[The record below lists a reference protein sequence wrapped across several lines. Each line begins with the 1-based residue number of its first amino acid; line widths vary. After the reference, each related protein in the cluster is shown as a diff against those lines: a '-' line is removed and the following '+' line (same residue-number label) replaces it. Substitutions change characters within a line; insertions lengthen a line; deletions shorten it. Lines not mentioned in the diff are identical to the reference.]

1 MALISLGSLAAAI
14 FLGFFRKMNT
24 GLVCIGF
31 ALLLGKLA
39 GIPDKEIIG
48 GFNYSLFL
56 MLLGVTYLFGLAE
69 WNGTLKLLTKK
80 ITVLAGKRTYLI
92 PVVMYLFATVLSAL
106 GPGTIPTTAIM
117 MVFGMTL
124 AVEMKIN
131 PAMLAAI
138 IFLGAAGGGMS
149 PLAATGIIGLNLCE
163 EFGLTG
169 IEAPLLVN
177 GVFSSTVYAAVVYIA
192 FGGYKLKSEKALK
205 FSDTASFNRAQI
217 ITLLGICA
225 MVGMVMIFKVNVGLA
240 SFTAAMALSFFRVS
254 DEGEA
259 LKRIPWGTLLL
270 ICGVGV
276 LMNVIIVLGG
286 IHLLSASLASI
297 MNAATATAIL
307 GVTAGVMSWFSSTSG
322 VVMPTL
328 IPTVPH
334 IIHQMSISVNP
345 VEWVTAISMVSNT
358 AGISPL
364 STGGALLVVYLASAF
379 RDKNAF
385 RANVASVWTVLN
397 LVLMFTDYEKGLY
410 NTEFFEL
417 LGIGVI
423 PLVIAVYLG
432 NKIHSMI
439 NQQMFNRLTYGLLL
453 AAGSMIFV

>member
-1 MALISLGSLAAAI
+1 MALLSLFSLAAAI

-31 ALLLGKLA
+31 ALLLGKIA
-39 GIPDKEIIG
+39 GMADRDIIG

-69 WNGTLKLLTKK
+69 INGTLKLLTRK
-80 ITVLAGKRTYLI
+80 ITVLAGKHTYMI
-92 PVVMYLFATVLSAL
+92 PVVMYVFATVLSAL

-149 PLAATGIIGLNLCE
+149 PLAATGIIGLDLCQG
-163 EFGLTG
+163 FGLTG
-169 IEAPLLVN
+169 IEMPLLVN
-177 GVFSSTVYAAVVYIA
+177 GILSSTVYAALVYVA
-192 FGGYKLKSEKALK
+192 FGGYKLKSDVVLQ
-205 FSDTASFNRAQI
+205 FSDIPAFNKEQI
-217 ITLLGICA
+217 ITLIGIA
-225 MVGMVMIFKVNVGLA
+225 GMVGLVLLFKVNVGLA
-240 SFTAAMALSFFRVS
+240 SFTVAMILSFLRVS
-254 DEGEA
+254 DEEQA
-259 LKRIPWGTLLL
+259 LKKIPWGTLLL

-276 LMNVIIVLGG
+276 LMNVIIALGG
-286 IHLLSASLASI
+286 IDLLSASLASI
-297 MNAATATAIL
+297 MSANTATTIL

-328 IPTVPH
+328 IPTIPH
-334 IIHQMSISVNP
+334 IIEQMSISVNP

-364 STGGALLVVYLASAF
+364 STGGALA
-379 RDKNAF
+379 
-385 RANVASVWTVLN
+385 
-397 LVLMFTDYEKGLY
+397 
-410 NTEFFEL
+410 
-417 LGIGVI
+417 
-423 PLVIAVYLG
+423 
-432 NKIHSMI
+432 
-439 NQQMFNRLTYGLLL
+439 L
-453 AAGSMIFV
+453 AAYSAEAGAAAGELDRLFIKMFSISAVGVVTLSILAYFGFYRWLL

>member
-56 MLLGVTYLFGLAE
+56 MLLGVTYLFGL
-69 WNGTLKLLTKK
+69 
-80 ITVLAGKRTYLI
+80 VAGKRTYLI

-225 MVGMVMIFKVNVGLA
+225 MVGMVMLFKVNVGLA

-364 STGGALLVVYLASAF
+364 STGGALALAAYSSEAGAAAGEMDRLFVKMFGISA
-379 RDKNAF
+379 
-385 RANVASVWTVLN
+385 
-397 LVLMFTDYEKGLY
+397 
-410 NTEFFEL
+410 
-417 LGIGVI
+417 IGVVT
-423 PLVIAVYLG
+423 LSTLAYFG
-432 NKIHSMI
+432 
-439 NQQMFNRLTYGLLL
+439 FYRWLL
-453 AAGSMIFV
+453 

>member
-1 MALISLGSLAAAI
+1 MALLSLFSLAGAI

-31 ALLLGKLA
+31 ALLLGKIA
-39 GIPDKEIIG
+39 GMADRDIIG

-69 WNGTLKLLTKK
+69 INGTLKLLTRK
-80 ITVLAGKRTYLI
+80 ITVLAGKHTYMI
-92 PVVMYLFATVLSAL
+92 PVVMYVFATVLSAL

-149 PLAATGIIGLNLCE
+149 PLAATGIIGLDLCQG
-163 EFGLTG
+163 FGLTG
-169 IEAPLLVN
+169 IEMPLLVN
-177 GVFSSTVYAAVVYIA
+177 GVLSSTVYAALVYVA
-192 FGGYKLKSEKALK
+192 FGGYKLKSDVVLQ
-205 FSDTASFNRAQI
+205 FSDIPAFNKEQI
-217 ITLLGICA
+217 ITLIGIA
-225 MVGMVMIFKVNVGLA
+225 SMVGLVLLFKVNVGLA
-240 SFTAAMALSFFRVS
+240 SFTVAMVLSFLRVS
-254 DEGEA
+254 DEEQA
-259 LKRIPWGTLLL
+259 LKKIPWGTLLL

-276 LMNVIIVLGG
+276 LMNVIIALGG
-286 IHLLSASLASI
+286 IDLLSASLASV
-297 MNAATATAIL
+297 MSAKSATTIL

-328 IPTVPH
+328 IPTIPH
-334 IIHQMSISVNP
+334 IIQQMSISVNP

-364 STGGALLVVYLASAF
+364 STGGALA
-379 RDKNAF
+379 
-385 RANVASVWTVLN
+385 
-397 LVLMFTDYEKGLY
+397 
-410 NTEFFEL
+410 
-417 LGIGVI
+417 
-423 PLVIAVYLG
+423 
-432 NKIHSMI
+432 
-439 NQQMFNRLTYGLLL
+439 L
-453 AAGSMIFV
+453 AAYSAEAGAAAGELDRLFIKMFSISAAGVVTLSILAYFGFYRWLL

>member
-1 MALISLGSLAAAI
+1 MALLSLFSLAGAI

-31 ALLLGKLA
+31 ALLLGKIA
-39 GIPDKEIIG
+39 GMADRDIIG

-69 WNGTLKLLTKK
+69 INGTLKLLTRK
-80 ITVLAGKRTYLI
+80 ITVLAGKHTYMI
-92 PVVMYLFATVLSAL
+92 PVVMYVFATVLSAL

-149 PLAATGIIGLNLCE
+149 PLAATGIIGLDLCQG
-163 EFGLTG
+163 FGLTG
-169 IEAPLLVN
+169 IELPLLVN
-177 GVFSSTVYAAVVYIA
+177 GVLSSTVYAALVYVA
-192 FGGYKLKSEKALK
+192 FGGYKLKSDVVLQ
-205 FSDTASFNRAQI
+205 FSDIPAFNKEQIVTLIGIAS
-217 ITLLGICA
+217 
-225 MVGMVMIFKVNVGLA
+225 MVGLVMLFKVNVGLA
-240 SFTAAMALSFFRVS
+240 SFTVAMVLSFLRVS
-254 DEGEA
+254 DEEQA
-259 LKRIPWGTLLL
+259 LKKIPWGTLLL

-276 LMNVIIVLGG
+276 LMNVIIALGG
-286 IHLLSASLASI
+286 IDLLSASLASV
-297 MNAATATAIL
+297 MSAKTATTIL

-328 IPTVPH
+328 IPTIPH
-334 IIHQMSISVNP
+334 IIQQMSISVNP

-364 STGGALLVVYLASAF
+364 STGGALA
-379 RDKNAF
+379 
-385 RANVASVWTVLN
+385 
-397 LVLMFTDYEKGLY
+397 
-410 NTEFFEL
+410 
-417 LGIGVI
+417 
-423 PLVIAVYLG
+423 
-432 NKIHSMI
+432 
-439 NQQMFNRLTYGLLL
+439 L
-453 AAGSMIFV
+453 AAYSAEAGAAAGELDRLFIKMFSISAAGVVTLSILAYFGFYRWLL

>member
-1 MALISLGSLAAAI
+1 MALLSLFSLAAAI

-31 ALLLGKLA
+31 ALLLGKIA
-39 GIPDKEIIG
+39 GMADRDIIG

-69 WNGTLKLLTKK
+69 INGTLKLLTRK
-80 ITVLAGKRTYLI
+80 ITVLAGKHTYMI
-92 PVVMYLFATVLSAL
+92 PVVMYIFATVLSAL

-149 PLAATGIIGLNLCE
+149 PLAATGIIGLDLCE
-163 EFGLTG
+163 GFGLTG
-169 IEAPLLVN
+169 IELPLLVN
-177 GVFSSTVYAAVVYIA
+177 GILSSTVYAALVYVA
-192 FGGYKLKSEKALK
+192 FGGYKLKSDVVLK
-205 FSDTASFNRAQI
+205 FSDIPAFNKEQI
-217 ITLLGICA
+217 ITLIGIA
-225 MVGMVMIFKVNVGLA
+225 SMVGLVLLFKVNVGLA
-240 SFTAAMALSFFRVS
+240 SFTVAMVLSFLRVS
-254 DEGEA
+254 DEEQA
-259 LKRIPWGTLLL
+259 LKKIPWGTLLL

-276 LMNVIIVLGG
+276 LMNVIIALGG
-286 IHLLSASLASI
+286 IDLLSASLASV
-297 MNAATATAIL
+297 MSAKTATAIL

-328 IPTVPH
+328 IPTIPH
-334 IIHQMSISVNP
+334 IIQQMSISVNP

-364 STGGALLVVYLASAF
+364 STGGALA
-379 RDKNAF
+379 
-385 RANVASVWTVLN
+385 
-397 LVLMFTDYEKGLY
+397 
-410 NTEFFEL
+410 
-417 LGIGVI
+417 
-423 PLVIAVYLG
+423 
-432 NKIHSMI
+432 
-439 NQQMFNRLTYGLLL
+439 L
-453 AAGSMIFV
+453 AAYSAEAGVAAGELDRLFIKMFSISAVGVVTLSILAYFGFYRWLL

>member
-259 LKRIPWGTLLL
+259 LKDSLGDAPPDLRCRGTDECDYRPRRYPSSFRFPCVHHECCHGYCHPRCHRRRHVMVLFH
-270 ICGVGV
+270 VGRSDAHTYSHSAPYHSPDEH
-276 LMNVIIVLGG
+276 IRESGG
-286 IHLLSASLASI
+286 MGH
-297 MNAATATAIL
+297 
-307 GVTAGVMSWFSSTSG
+307 
-322 VVMPTL
+322 
-328 IPTVPH
+328 
-334 IIHQMSISVNP
+334 
-345 VEWVTAISMVSNT
+345 
-358 AGISPL
+358 
-364 STGGALLVVYLASAF
+364 
-379 RDKNAF
+379 RD
-385 RANVASVWTVLN
+385 
-397 LVLMFTDYEKGLY
+397 
-410 NTEFFEL
+410 
-417 LGIGVI
+417 
-423 PLVIAVYLG
+423 
-432 NKIHSMI
+432 
-439 NQQMFNRLTYGLLL
+439 
-453 AAGSMIFV
+453 

>member
-1 MALISLGSLAAAI
+1 MALLSLFSLAAAI

-31 ALLLGKLA
+31 ALLLGKIA
-39 GIPDKEIIG
+39 GMADRDIIG

-69 WNGTLKLLTKK
+69 INGTLKLLTRK
-80 ITVLAGKRTYLI
+80 ITVLAGKHTYMI
-92 PVVMYLFATVLSAL
+92 PVVMYVFATVLSAL

-149 PLAATGIIGLNLCE
+149 PLAATGIIGLDLCQG
-163 EFGLTG
+163 FGLTG
-169 IEAPLLVN
+169 IEMPLLVN
-177 GVFSSTVYAAVVYIA
+177 GVLSSTVYAALVYVA
-192 FGGYKLKSEKALK
+192 FGGYKLKSDVVLQ
-205 FSDTASFNRAQI
+205 FSDIPAFNKEQI
-217 ITLLGICA
+217 ITLIGIA
-225 MVGMVMIFKVNVGLA
+225 SMVGLVLLFKVNVGLA
-240 SFTAAMALSFFRVS
+240 SFTVAMVLSFLRVS
-254 DEGEA
+254 DEEQA
-259 LKRIPWGTLLL
+259 LKKIPWGTLLL

-276 LMNVIIVLGG
+276 LMNVIIALGG
-286 IHLLSASLASI
+286 IDLLSASLASV
-297 MNAATATAIL
+297 MSAKSATTIL

-328 IPTVPH
+328 IPTIPH
-334 IIHQMSISVNP
+334 IIQQMSISVNP

-364 STGGALLVVYLASAF
+364 STGGALA
-379 RDKNAF
+379 
-385 RANVASVWTVLN
+385 
-397 LVLMFTDYEKGLY
+397 
-410 NTEFFEL
+410 
-417 LGIGVI
+417 
-423 PLVIAVYLG
+423 
-432 NKIHSMI
+432 
-439 NQQMFNRLTYGLLL
+439 L
-453 AAGSMIFV
+453 AAYSAEAGAAAGELDRLFIKMFSISAAGVVTLSILAYFGFYRWLL

>member
-1 MALISLGSLAAAI
+1 MALLSLFSLAAAI

-31 ALLLGKLA
+31 ALLLGKIA
-39 GIPDKEIIG
+39 GMADRDIIG

-69 WNGTLKLLTKK
+69 INGTLKLLTRK
-80 ITVLAGKRTYLI
+80 ITVLAGKHTYMI
-92 PVVMYLFATVLSAL
+92 PVVMYVFATVLSAL

-149 PLAATGIIGLNLCE
+149 PLAATGIIGLDLCQG
-163 EFGLTG
+163 FGLTG
-169 IEAPLLVN
+169 IELPLLVN
-177 GVFSSTVYAAVVYIA
+177 GVLSSTVYAALVYVA
-192 FGGYKLKSEKALK
+192 FGGYKLKSDVVLQ
-205 FSDTASFNRAQI
+205 FSDIPAFNKEQIVTLIGIAS
-217 ITLLGICA
+217 
-225 MVGMVMIFKVNVGLA
+225 MVGLVMLFKVNVGLA
-240 SFTAAMALSFFRVS
+240 SFTVAMVLSFLRVS
-254 DEGEA
+254 DEEQA
-259 LKRIPWGTLLL
+259 LKKIPWGTLLL

-276 LMNVIIVLGG
+276 LMNVIIALGG
-286 IHLLSASLASI
+286 IDLLSASLASV
-297 MNAATATAIL
+297 MSAKTATTIL

-328 IPTVPH
+328 IPTIPH
-334 IIHQMSISVNP
+334 IIEQMSISVNP

-364 STGGALLVVYLASAF
+364 STGGALA
-379 RDKNAF
+379 
-385 RANVASVWTVLN
+385 
-397 LVLMFTDYEKGLY
+397 
-410 NTEFFEL
+410 
-417 LGIGVI
+417 
-423 PLVIAVYLG
+423 
-432 NKIHSMI
+432 
-439 NQQMFNRLTYGLLL
+439 L
-453 AAGSMIFV
+453 AAYSAEAGVAAGELDRLFIKMFSISAVGVVTLSILAYFGFYRWLL

>member
-1 MALISLGSLAAAI
+1 MALLSLFSLAGAI

-31 ALLLGKLA
+31 ALLLGKIA
-39 GIPDKEIIG
+39 GMADRDIIG

-69 WNGTLKLLTKK
+69 INGTLKLLTRK
-80 ITVLAGKRTYLI
+80 ITVLAGKHTYMI
-92 PVVMYLFATVLSAL
+92 PVVMYIFATVLSAL

-149 PLAATGIIGLNLCE
+149 PLAATGIIGLDLCE
-163 EFGLTG
+163 GFGLTG
-169 IEAPLLVN
+169 IELPLLVN
-177 GVFSSTVYAAVVYIA
+177 GILSSTVYAALVYVA
-192 FGGYKLKSEKALK
+192 FGGYKLKSDVVLK
-205 FSDTASFNRAQI
+205 FSDIPAFNKEQI
-217 ITLLGICA
+217 ITLIGIA
-225 MVGMVMIFKVNVGLA
+225 SMVGLVLLFKVNVGLA
-240 SFTAAMALSFFRVS
+240 SFTVAMVLSFLRVS
-254 DEGEA
+254 DEEQA
-259 LKRIPWGTLLL
+259 LKKIPWGTLLL

-276 LMNVIIVLGG
+276 LMNVIIALGG
-286 IHLLSASLASI
+286 IDLLSASLASV
-297 MNAATATAIL
+297 MSAKTATAIL

-328 IPTVPH
+328 IPTIPH
-334 IIHQMSISVNP
+334 IIEQMSISVNP

-364 STGGALLVVYLASAF
+364 STGGALA
-379 RDKNAF
+379 
-385 RANVASVWTVLN
+385 
-397 LVLMFTDYEKGLY
+397 
-410 NTEFFEL
+410 
-417 LGIGVI
+417 
-423 PLVIAVYLG
+423 
-432 NKIHSMI
+432 
-439 NQQMFNRLTYGLLL
+439 L
-453 AAGSMIFV
+453 AAYSAEAGVAAGELDRLFIKMFSISAVGVVTLSILAYFGFYRWLL

>member
-1 MALISLGSLAAAI
+1 MALLSLFSLAGAI

-31 ALLLGKLA
+31 ALLLGKIA
-39 GIPDKEIIG
+39 GMADRDIIG

-69 WNGTLKLLTKK
+69 INGTLKLLTRK
-80 ITVLAGKRTYLI
+80 ITVLAGKHTYMI
-92 PVVMYLFATVLSAL
+92 PVVMYVFATVLSAL

-149 PLAATGIIGLNLCE
+149 PLAATGIIGLDLCQG
-163 EFGLTG
+163 FGLTG
-169 IEAPLLVN
+169 IELPLLVN
-177 GVFSSTVYAAVVYIA
+177 GVLSSTVYAALVYVA
-192 FGGYKLKSEKALK
+192 FGGYKLKSDVVLQ
-205 FSDTASFNRAQI
+205 FSDIPAFNKEQI
-217 ITLLGICA
+217 ITLIGIA
-225 MVGMVMIFKVNVGLA
+225 SMVGLVLLFKVNVGLA
-240 SFTAAMALSFFRVS
+240 SFTVAMVLSFLRVS
-254 DEGEA
+254 DEEQA
-259 LKRIPWGTLLL
+259 LKKIPWGTLLL

-276 LMNVIIVLGG
+276 LMNVIIALGG
-286 IHLLSASLASI
+286 IDLLSASLASV
-297 MNAATATAIL
+297 MSAKTATTIL

-328 IPTVPH
+328 IPTIPH
-334 IIHQMSISVNP
+334 IIQQMSISVNP

-364 STGGALLVVYLASAF
+364 STGGALA
-379 RDKNAF
+379 
-385 RANVASVWTVLN
+385 
-397 LVLMFTDYEKGLY
+397 
-410 NTEFFEL
+410 
-417 LGIGVI
+417 
-423 PLVIAVYLG
+423 
-432 NKIHSMI
+432 
-439 NQQMFNRLTYGLLL
+439 L
-453 AAGSMIFV
+453 AAYSAEAGAAAGELDRLFIKMFSISAAGVVTLSILAYFGFYRWLL

>member
-177 GVFSSTVYAAVVYIA
+177 GVFSSTVYATVVYIA

-286 IHLLSASLASI
+286 IHLLSVSLASI

-364 STGGALLVVYLASAF
+364 STGGALALAAYSSEAGAAAGEMDRLFVKMFGISA
-379 RDKNAF
+379 
-385 RANVASVWTVLN
+385 
-397 LVLMFTDYEKGLY
+397 
-410 NTEFFEL
+410 
-417 LGIGVI
+417 IGVVT
-423 PLVIAVYLG
+423 LSTLAYFG
-432 NKIHSMI
+432 
-439 NQQMFNRLTYGLLL
+439 FYRWLL
-453 AAGSMIFV
+453 

>member
-1 MALISLGSLAAAI
+1 MALLSLFSLAGAI

-31 ALLLGKLA
+31 ALLLGKIA
-39 GIPDKEIIG
+39 GMADRDIIG

-69 WNGTLKLLTKK
+69 INGTLKLLTRK
-80 ITVLAGKRTYLI
+80 ITVLAGKHTYMI
-92 PVVMYLFATVLSAL
+92 PVVMYVFATVLSAL

-149 PLAATGIIGLNLCE
+149 PLAATGIIGLDLCQ

-169 IEAPLLVN
+169 IELPLLVN
-177 GVFSSTVYAAVVYIA
+177 GVLSSTVYAALVYVA
-192 FGGYKLKSEKALK
+192 FGGYKLKSDVVLQ
-205 FSDTASFNRAQI
+205 FSDIPAFNKEQI
-217 ITLLGICA
+217 ITLIGIA
-225 MVGMVMIFKVNVGLA
+225 VMVGLVMLFKVNVGLA
-240 SFTAAMALSFFRVS
+240 SFTVAMVLSFLRVS
-254 DEGEA
+254 DEEQA
-259 LKRIPWGTLLL
+259 LKKIPWGTLLL

-276 LMNVIIVLGG
+276 LMNVIIALGG
-286 IHLLSASLASI
+286 IDLLSASLASV
-297 MNAATATAIL
+297 MSANTATTIL

-328 IPTVPH
+328 IPTIPH
-334 IIHQMSISVNP
+334 IIEQMSISVNP

-364 STGGALLVVYLASAF
+364 STGGALA
-379 RDKNAF
+379 
-385 RANVASVWTVLN
+385 
-397 LVLMFTDYEKGLY
+397 
-410 NTEFFEL
+410 
-417 LGIGVI
+417 
-423 PLVIAVYLG
+423 
-432 NKIHSMI
+432 
-439 NQQMFNRLTYGLLL
+439 L
-453 AAGSMIFV
+453 AAYSAEAGAAAGELDRLFIKMFSISAAGVVTLSILAYFGFYRWLL

>member
-1 MALISLGSLAAAI
+1 MALLSLFSLAAAI

-31 ALLLGKLA
+31 ALLLGKIA
-39 GIPDKEIIG
+39 GMADRDIIG

-69 WNGTLKLLTKK
+69 INGTLKLLTRK
-80 ITVLAGKRTYLI
+80 ITVLAGKHTYMI
-92 PVVMYLFATVLSAL
+92 PVVMYVFATVLSAL

-149 PLAATGIIGLNLCE
+149 PLAATGIIGLDLCQG
-163 EFGLTG
+163 FGLTG
-169 IEAPLLVN
+169 IELPLLVN
-177 GVFSSTVYAAVVYIA
+177 GVLSSTVYAALVYVA
-192 FGGYKLKSEKALK
+192 FGGYKLKSDVVLQ
-205 FSDTASFNRAQI
+205 FSDIPAFNKEQIVTLIGIAS
-217 ITLLGICA
+217 
-225 MVGMVMIFKVNVGLA
+225 MVGLVMLFKVNVGLA
-240 SFTAAMALSFFRVS
+240 SFTVAMVLSFLRVS
-254 DEGEA
+254 DEEQA
-259 LKRIPWGTLLL
+259 LKKIPWGTLLL

-276 LMNVIIVLGG
+276 LMNVIVALGG
-286 IHLLSASLASI
+286 IDLLSASLASV
-297 MNAATATAIL
+297 MSAKTATTIL

-328 IPTVPH
+328 IPTIPH
-334 IIHQMSISVNP
+334 IIQQMSISVNP

-364 STGGALLVVYLASAF
+364 STGGALA
-379 RDKNAF
+379 
-385 RANVASVWTVLN
+385 
-397 LVLMFTDYEKGLY
+397 
-410 NTEFFEL
+410 
-417 LGIGVI
+417 
-423 PLVIAVYLG
+423 
-432 NKIHSMI
+432 
-439 NQQMFNRLTYGLLL
+439 L
-453 AAGSMIFV
+453 AAYSAEAGAAAGELDRLFIKMFSISAAGVVTLSILAYFGFYRWLL

>member
-1 MALISLGSLAAAI
+1 MALLSLFSLAGAI

-31 ALLLGKLA
+31 ALLLGKIA
-39 GIPDKEIIG
+39 GMADRDIIG

-69 WNGTLKLLTKK
+69 INGTLKLLTRK
-80 ITVLAGKRTYLI
+80 ITVLAGKHTYMI
-92 PVVMYLFATVLSAL
+92 PVVMYVFATVLSAL

-149 PLAATGIIGLNLCE
+149 PLAATGIIGLDLCQG
-163 EFGLTG
+163 FGLTG
-169 IEAPLLVN
+169 IELPLLVN
-177 GVFSSTVYAAVVYIA
+177 GVLSSTVYAALVYVA
-192 FGGYKLKSEKALK
+192 FGGYKLKSDVILQ
-205 FSDTASFNRAQI
+205 FSDIPAFNKEQIVTLIGIAS
-217 ITLLGICA
+217 
-225 MVGMVMIFKVNVGLA
+225 MVGLVMLFKVNVGLA
-240 SFTAAMALSFFRVS
+240 SFTVAMVLSFLRVS
-254 DEGEA
+254 DEEQA
-259 LKRIPWGTLLL
+259 LKKIPWGTLLL

-276 LMNVIIVLGG
+276 LMNVIIALGG
-286 IHLLSASLASI
+286 IDLLSASLASV
-297 MNAATATAIL
+297 MSAKTATTIL

-328 IPTVPH
+328 IPTIPH
-334 IIHQMSISVNP
+334 IIQQMSISVNP

-364 STGGALLVVYLASAF
+364 STGGALA
-379 RDKNAF
+379 
-385 RANVASVWTVLN
+385 
-397 LVLMFTDYEKGLY
+397 
-410 NTEFFEL
+410 
-417 LGIGVI
+417 
-423 PLVIAVYLG
+423 
-432 NKIHSMI
+432 
-439 NQQMFNRLTYGLLL
+439 L
-453 AAGSMIFV
+453 AAYSAEAGAAAGELDRLFIKMFSISAAGVVTLSILAYFGFYRWLL

>member
-1 MALISLGSLAAAI
+1 MALLSLFSLAGAI

-31 ALLLGKLA
+31 ALLLGKIA
-39 GIPDKEIIG
+39 GMADRDIIG

-69 WNGTLKLLTKK
+69 INGTLKLLTRK
-80 ITVLAGKRTYLI
+80 ITVLAGKHTYMI
-92 PVVMYLFATVLSAL
+92 PVVMYVFATVLSAL

-149 PLAATGIIGLNLCE
+149 PLAATGIIGLDLCQG
-163 EFGLTG
+163 FGLTG
-169 IEAPLLVN
+169 IELPLLVN
-177 GVFSSTVYAAVVYIA
+177 GVLSSTVYAALVYVA
-192 FGGYKLKSEKALK
+192 FGGYKLKSDVVLQ
-205 FSDTASFNRAQI
+205 FSDIPAFNKEQIVTLIGIAS
-217 ITLLGICA
+217 
-225 MVGMVMIFKVNVGLA
+225 MVGLVMLFKVNVGLA
-240 SFTAAMALSFFRVS
+240 SFTVAMVLSFLRVS
-254 DEGEA
+254 DEEQA
-259 LKRIPWGTLLL
+259 LKKIPWGTLLL

-276 LMNVIIVLGG
+276 LMNVIIALGG
-286 IHLLSASLASI
+286 IDLLSASLASV
-297 MNAATATAIL
+297 MSAKTATTIL

-328 IPTVPH
+328 IPTIPH
-334 IIHQMSISVNP
+334 IIQQMSISVNP

-364 STGGALLVVYLASAF
+364 STGCGKPRPAYPAEAGA
-379 RDKNAF
+379 
-385 RANVASVWTVLN
+385 
-397 LVLMFTDYEKGLY
+397 
-410 NTEFFEL
+410 
-417 LGIGVI
+417 
-423 PLVIAVYLG
+423 
-432 NKIHSMI
+432 
-439 NQQMFNRLTYGLLL
+439 
-453 AAGSMIFV
+453 AAGELDRLFIKMFSISAAGVVTLSVLAYFGFYRWLL

>member
-177 GVFSSTVYAAVVYIA
+177 GVFSSTVYAAVVYLA

-259 LKRIPWGTLLL
+259 LKRIPWG
-270 ICGVGV
+270 
-276 LMNVIIVLGG
+276 
-286 IHLLSASLASI
+286 
-297 MNAATATAIL
+297 
-307 GVTAGVMSWFSSTSG
+307 SS
-322 VVMPTL
+322 
-328 IPTVPH
+328 
-334 IIHQMSISVNP
+334 
-345 VEWVTAISMVSNT
+345 
-358 AGISPL
+358 
-364 STGGALLVVYLASAF
+364 
-379 RDKNAF
+379 
-385 RANVASVWTVLN
+385 
-397 LVLMFTDYEKGLY
+397 
-410 NTEFFEL
+410 
-417 LGIGVI
+417 
-423 PLVIAVYLG
+423 
-432 NKIHSMI
+432 
-439 NQQMFNRLTYGLLL
+439 
-453 AAGSMIFV
+453 

>member
-1 MALISLGSLAAAI
+1 MALLSLFSLAAAI

-31 ALLLGKLA
+31 ALLLGKIA
-39 GIPDKEIIG
+39 GMADRDIIG

-69 WNGTLKLLTKK
+69 INGTLKLLTRK
-80 ITVLAGKRTYLI
+80 ITVLAGKHTYMI
-92 PVVMYLFATVLSAL
+92 PVVMYIFATVLSAL

-149 PLAATGIIGLNLCE
+149 PLAATGIIGLDLCQG
-163 EFGLTG
+163 FGLTG
-169 IEAPLLVN
+169 IEMPLLVN
-177 GVFSSTVYAAVVYIA
+177 GILSSTVYAALVYVA
-192 FGGYKLKSEKALK
+192 FGGYKLKSDVVLK
-205 FSDTASFNRAQI
+205 FSDIPAFNKEQI
-217 ITLLGICA
+217 ITLIGIA
-225 MVGMVMIFKVNVGLA
+225 SMVGLVLLFKVNVGLA
-240 SFTAAMALSFFRVS
+240 SFTVAMVLSFLRVS
-254 DEGEA
+254 DEEQA
-259 LKRIPWGTLLL
+259 LKKIPWGTLLL

-276 LMNVIIVLGG
+276 LMNVIIALGG
-286 IHLLSASLASI
+286 IDLLSASLASV
-297 MNAATATAIL
+297 MSANTATTIL

-328 IPTVPH
+328 IPTIPH
-334 IIHQMSISVNP
+334 IIQQMSISVNP

-364 STGGALLVVYLASAF
+364 STGGALA
-379 RDKNAF
+379 
-385 RANVASVWTVLN
+385 
-397 LVLMFTDYEKGLY
+397 
-410 NTEFFEL
+410 
-417 LGIGVI
+417 
-423 PLVIAVYLG
+423 
-432 NKIHSMI
+432 
-439 NQQMFNRLTYGLLL
+439 L
-453 AAGSMIFV
+453 AAYSAEAGAAAGELDRLFIKMFSISAAGVVTLSILAYFGFYRWLL

>member
-1 MALISLGSLAAAI
+1 MALLSLFSLAGAI

-31 ALLLGKLA
+31 ALLLGKIA
-39 GIPDKEIIG
+39 GMADRDIIG

-69 WNGTLKLLTKK
+69 INGTLKLLTRK
-80 ITVLAGKRTYLI
+80 ITVLAGKHTYMI
-92 PVVMYLFATVLSAL
+92 PVVMYVFATVLSAL

-149 PLAATGIIGLNLCE
+149 PLAATGIIGLDLCQG
-163 EFGLTG
+163 FGLTG
-169 IEAPLLVN
+169 IELPLLVN
-177 GVFSSTVYAAVVYIA
+177 GVLSSTVYAALVYVA
-192 FGGYKLKSEKALK
+192 FGGYKLKSDVVLQ
-205 FSDTASFNRAQI
+205 FSDIPAFNKEQI
-217 ITLLGICA
+217 VTLIGIA
-225 MVGMVMIFKVNVGLA
+225 VMVGLVMLFKVNVGLA
-240 SFTAAMALSFFRVS
+240 SFTVAMVLSFLRVS
-254 DEGEA
+254 DEEQA
-259 LKRIPWGTLLL
+259 LKKIPWGTLLL

-276 LMNVIIVLGG
+276 LMNVIIALGG
-286 IHLLSASLASI
+286 IDLLSASLASV
-297 MNAATATAIL
+297 MSAKSATTIL

-328 IPTVPH
+328 IPTIPH
-334 IIHQMSISVNP
+334 IIQQMSISVNP

-364 STGGALLVVYLASAF
+364 STGGALA
-379 RDKNAF
+379 
-385 RANVASVWTVLN
+385 
-397 LVLMFTDYEKGLY
+397 
-410 NTEFFEL
+410 
-417 LGIGVI
+417 
-423 PLVIAVYLG
+423 
-432 NKIHSMI
+432 
-439 NQQMFNRLTYGLLL
+439 L
-453 AAGSMIFV
+453 AAYSAEAGAAAGELDRLFIKMFSISAAGVVTLSILAYFGFYRWLL

>member
-1 MALISLGSLAAAI
+1 MALLSLFSLAGAI

-31 ALLLGKLA
+31 ALLLGKIA
-39 GIPDKEIIG
+39 GMADRDIIG

-69 WNGTLKLLTKK
+69 INGTLKLLTRK
-80 ITVLAGKRTYLI
+80 ITVLAGKHTYMI
-92 PVVMYLFATVLSAL
+92 PVVMYVFATVLSAL

-149 PLAATGIIGLNLCE
+149 PLAATGIIGLDLCQG
-163 EFGLTG
+163 FGLTG
-169 IEAPLLVN
+169 IELPLLVN
-177 GVFSSTVYAAVVYIA
+177 GVLSSTVYAALVYVA
-192 FGGYKLKSEKALK
+192 FGGYKLKSDVVLK
-205 FSDTASFNRAQI
+205 FSDIPAFNKEQIVTLIGIAS
-217 ITLLGICA
+217 
-225 MVGMVMIFKVNVGLA
+225 MVGLVMLFKVNVGLA
-240 SFTAAMALSFFRVS
+240 SFTVAMVLSFLRVS
-254 DEGEA
+254 DEEQA
-259 LKRIPWGTLLL
+259 LKKIPWGTLLL

-276 LMNVIIVLGG
+276 LMNVIIALGG
-286 IHLLSASLASI
+286 IDLLSASLASV
-297 MNAATATAIL
+297 MNAKTATTIL

-328 IPTVPH
+328 IPTIPH
-334 IIHQMSISVNP
+334 IIQQMSISVNP

-364 STGGALLVVYLASAF
+364 STGGALA
-379 RDKNAF
+379 
-385 RANVASVWTVLN
+385 
-397 LVLMFTDYEKGLY
+397 
-410 NTEFFEL
+410 
-417 LGIGVI
+417 
-423 PLVIAVYLG
+423 
-432 NKIHSMI
+432 
-439 NQQMFNRLTYGLLL
+439 L
-453 AAGSMIFV
+453 AAYSAEAGAAAGELDRLFIKMFSISAAGVVTLSILAYFGFYRWLL

>member
-1 MALISLGSLAAAI
+1 MALLSLFSLAGAI

-31 ALLLGKLA
+31 ALLLGKIA
-39 GIPDKEIIG
+39 GMADRDIIG

-69 WNGTLKLLTKK
+69 INGTLKLLTRK
-80 ITVLAGKRTYLI
+80 ITVLAGKHTYMI
-92 PVVMYLFATVLSAL
+92 PVVMYVFATVLSAL

-149 PLAATGIIGLNLCE
+149 PLAATGIIGLDLCQG
-163 EFGLTG
+163 FGLTG
-169 IEAPLLVN
+169 IELPLLVN
-177 GVFSSTVYAAVVYIA
+177 GVLSSTVYAALVYVA
-192 FGGYKLKSEKALK
+192 FGGYKLKSDVVLQ
-205 FSDTASFNRAQI
+205 FSDIPAFNKEQI
-217 ITLLGICA
+217 VTLIGIA
-225 MVGMVMIFKVNVGLA
+225 VMVGLVMLFKVNVGLA
-240 SFTAAMALSFFRVS
+240 SFTVAMVLSFLRVS
-254 DEGEA
+254 DEEQA
-259 LKRIPWGTLLL
+259 LKKIPWGTLLL

-276 LMNVIIVLGG
+276 LMNVIIALGG
-286 IHLLSASLASI
+286 IDLLSASLASV
-297 MNAATATAIL
+297 MSAKTATTIL

-328 IPTVPH
+328 IPTIPH
-334 IIHQMSISVNP
+334 IIQQMSISVNP

-364 STGGALLVVYLASAF
+364 STGGALA
-379 RDKNAF
+379 
-385 RANVASVWTVLN
+385 
-397 LVLMFTDYEKGLY
+397 
-410 NTEFFEL
+410 
-417 LGIGVI
+417 
-423 PLVIAVYLG
+423 
-432 NKIHSMI
+432 
-439 NQQMFNRLTYGLLL
+439 L
-453 AAGSMIFV
+453 AAYSAEAGAAAGELDRLFIKMFSISAAGVVTLSILAYFGFYRWLL

>member
-1 MALISLGSLAAAI
+1 MALLSLFSLAAAI

-31 ALLLGKLA
+31 ALLLGKIA
-39 GIPDKEIIG
+39 GMADRDIIG

-69 WNGTLKLLTKK
+69 INGTLKLLTRK
-80 ITVLAGKRTYLI
+80 ITVLAGKHTYMI
-92 PVVMYLFATVLSAL
+92 PVVMYIFATVLSAL

-149 PLAATGIIGLNLCE
+149 PLAATGIIGLDLCQG
-163 EFGLTG
+163 FGLTG
-169 IEAPLLVN
+169 IEMPLLVN
-177 GVFSSTVYAAVVYIA
+177 GILSSTVYAALVYVA
-192 FGGYKLKSEKALK
+192 FGGYKLKSDVVLQ
-205 FSDTASFNRAQI
+205 FSDIPAFNKEQI
-217 ITLLGICA
+217 ITLIGIA
-225 MVGMVMIFKVNVGLA
+225 GMVGLVLLFKVNVGLA
-240 SFTAAMALSFFRVS
+240 SFTVAMVLSFLRVS
-254 DEGEA
+254 DEEQA
-259 LKRIPWGTLLL
+259 LKKIPWGTLLL

-276 LMNVIIVLGG
+276 LMNVIIALGG
-286 IHLLSASLASI
+286 IDLLSASLASV
-297 MNAATATAIL
+297 MSANTATTIL

-328 IPTVPH
+328 IPTIPH
-334 IIHQMSISVNP
+334 IIEQMSISVNP

-364 STGGALLVVYLASAF
+364 STGGALA
-379 RDKNAF
+379 
-385 RANVASVWTVLN
+385 
-397 LVLMFTDYEKGLY
+397 
-410 NTEFFEL
+410 
-417 LGIGVI
+417 
-423 PLVIAVYLG
+423 
-432 NKIHSMI
+432 
-439 NQQMFNRLTYGLLL
+439 L
-453 AAGSMIFV
+453 AAYSAEAGAAAGELDRLFIKMFSISAAGVVTLSILAYFGFYRWLL